1 MSVAKKTLDN
11 VDIARITR
19 EMFLESP
26 LKKAASVFLLA
37 TPDQNIDWC
46 LKFKDS
52 LLKLDSEKI
61 SLTHKVWSF
70 DIYVICKYLK
80 TLEYCVLTSLNSQDN
95 LVVLY
100 SGWQYK
106 HNAESNS
113 NPYFVNFVS
122 VGQMKW
128 ETVNS

>member
-1 MSVAKKTLDN
+1 MSVTEKTLDN
-11 VDIARITR
+11 ADVARITK

-52 LLKLDSEKI
+52 LLKLDPEKI

-70 DIYVICKYLK
+70 DIYVICRYLK
-80 TLEYCVLTSLNSQDN
+80 ALEHRVLTSLKSQDN

-106 HNAESNS
+106 HEAESNS